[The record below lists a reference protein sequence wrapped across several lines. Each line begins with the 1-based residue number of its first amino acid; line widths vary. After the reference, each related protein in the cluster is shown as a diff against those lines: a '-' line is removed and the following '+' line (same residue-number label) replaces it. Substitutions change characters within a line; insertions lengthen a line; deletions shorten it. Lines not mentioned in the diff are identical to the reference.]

1 MIIQAMRLAY
11 YEYVSKAPRK
21 NNPIVVSNYEP
32 TVWLI
37 IMVPLAQIIIVGRVT
52 VG

>member
-21 NNPIVVSNYEP
+21 KQSNSRFQLRVDCLAYNSGAVSADY
-32 TVWLI
+32 LC
-37 IMVPLAQIIIVGRVT
+37 R
-52 VG
+52 